1 MRMRM
6 RMHTFG
12 TFRSELEGVARSRS
26 ALAAANQ
33 GQDCDRGCNLTTRAR
48 RRAERERESNFA
60 DRSDCGRRDL
70 AALPVQLELVVGVV
84 AVA

>member
-1 MRMRM
+1 M

-48 RRAERERESNFA
+48 RRAERERATLPTGQIAA
-60 DRSDCGRRDL
+60 D
-70 AALPVQLELVVGVV
+70 AI
-84 AVA
+84 